1 MHWIGDNIPHHQ
13 IYRQNDLTVERMHPM
28 SYQQHL
34 HRDLSHVILS
44 PLLHQYLYI
53 REVVDEYKTPLL
65 HQRKLKITTNISLSP
80 ISLFVL
86 ASKETSESSVLS
98 DVLIFLL
105 IRTVMLERVIGSLIP
120 QSLKVSQNLLTIRWL
135 LLWATS
141 SSRFRSWIL
150 EICTHELV
158 SRTRSPHLRILDSTS
173 R

>member
-1 MHWIGDNIPHHQ
+1 
-13 IYRQNDLTVERMHPM
+13 M

-120 QSLKVSQNLLTIRWL
+120 QSLKVSQNLLTIR
-135 LLWATS
+135 
-141 SSRFRSWIL
+141 
-150 EICTHELV
+150 
-158 SRTRSPHLRILDSTS
+158 
-173 R
+173 